1 MTIACGGCAGDAG
14 QLGMHDK
21 ISRSLAV
28 GEHRVRTK
36 GHTLLFGDG
45 RPGMKCV
52 TVIKSLTIMDIK
64 VCDNLTDRELPDDIG
79 TQMVFM
85 SQREGRPDHF
95 L

>member
-1 MTIACGGCAGDAG
+1 MTVRKSPHSSKEISYSVTIACGGCAGDAG

-45 RPGMKCV
+45 RPGMKCL
-52 TVIKSLTIMDIK
+52 TV
-64 VCDNLTDRELPDDIG
+64 
-79 TQMVFM
+79 F
-85 SQREGRPDHF
+85 
-95 L
+95 

>member
-52 TVIKSLTIMDIK
+52 TV
-64 VCDNLTDRELPDDIG
+64 
-79 TQMVFM
+79 F
-85 SQREGRPDHF
+85 
-95 L
+95 